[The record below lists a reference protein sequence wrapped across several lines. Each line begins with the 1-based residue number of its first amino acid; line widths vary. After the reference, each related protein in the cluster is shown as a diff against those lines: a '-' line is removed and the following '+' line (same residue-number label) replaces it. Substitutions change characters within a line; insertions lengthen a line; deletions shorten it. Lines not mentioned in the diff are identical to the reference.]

1 MDYKNNSR
9 LAAFKCAFAGLRR
22 LGKEPH
28 FRLHLAIA
36 ASTTAAG
43 ILCRLSLVEWCM
55 IIICFGSVLAAE
67 GLNTAVEI
75 LADRVCERKDNSI
88 KLAKDVAAAAVL
100 LASFAAAVVGGVIF
114 VGKLILPQY

>member
-1 MDYKNNSR
+1 MDYKSHSR

-22 LGKEPH
+22 LGKEPN

-36 ASTTAAG
+36 ALTTAAG

-55 IIICFGSVLAAE
+55 IIICFGSVLTAE

-75 LADRVCERKDNSI
+75 LADRVCARKDNSI
-88 KLAKDVAAAAVL
+88 KLAKDVAAASVL
-100 LASFAAAVVGGVIF
+100 LASFAAAVVGAVIF
-114 VGKLILPQY
+114 AAKLIALLY